1 MYRMGVSES
10 KTVIVVCTLQQT
22 LVSVSFC
29 TRKCDVIEW
38 AKLSSRP
45 APHPNVCQFLWCGG
59 FKNINYNLQF

>member
-38 AKLSSRP
+38 AKLGSRP
-45 APHPNVCQFLWCGG
+45 APPQGG
-59 FKNINYNLQF
+59 YSGILVMGRCEALF